1 MADDS
6 RTGGKCYR
14 TYSPMLSQSLVTVM
28 TSHINLLSVNHS
40 EMAFDEGRL
49 ASSIIAIFAKAL
61 INADI

>member
-1 MADDS
+1 
-6 RTGGKCYR
+6 
-14 TYSPMLSQSLVTVM
+14 M